1 MGDHQVYL
9 LVLNCRLSP
18 RRKTER
24 DVPETAG
31 TCGRRRRMSLRWKA
45 KTGEPSVLMPFH
57 LGDIRLCHPVWPSKS
72 RRRTSPRR
80 MAPRRMTVRRM
91 TPRRMALRRMSPRRM
106 TLRRMSPRRITLRR
120 MTPRRMALRRMSPR
134 RMTLRRMSPRRMT
147 LRRMSP
153 RRMALRRMAPRRMV
167 LRRMPPRRMAP
178 RRMPLRRRSPRRR
191 KTETEVAET
200 GGAFVFVCLLYGTIV
215 ESFSGCDCLIS
226 FEWRVYVVQRYV
238 SLGDN
243 SNSVCGCWWVI
254 GWVCMGAC
262 REGDSRKSR
271 FSRGMYV

>member
-9 LVLNCRLSP
+9 LVLNCRLSL

-31 TCGRRRRMSLRWKA
+31 TGGRRRRMSLRWKA
-45 KTGEPSVLMPFH
+45 KTGGPSVLMPFH
-57 LGDIRLCHPVWPSKS
+57 FGDIRLCHPFWPSQS

-106 TLRRMSPRRITLRR
+106 TLRRMSPRR
-120 MTPRRMALRRMSPR
+120 
-134 RMTLRRMSPRRMT
+134 MT

-153 RRMALRRMAPRRMV
+153 RRMALRRMSPRRMV
-167 LRRMPPRRMAP
+167 LRRMPPTW
-178 RRMPLRRRSPRRR
+178 RSPRRR

-200 GGAFVFVCLLYGTIV
+200 GGAFVFVCLLY
-215 ESFSGCDCLIS
+215 
-226 FEWRVYVVQRYV
+226 
-238 SLGDN
+238 
-243 SNSVCGCWWVI
+243 
-254 GWVCMGAC
+254 
-262 REGDSRKSR
+262 
-271 FSRGMYV
+271 

>member
-1 MGDHQVYL
+1 MVDHQVYL

-31 TCGRRRRMSLRWKA
+31 TGGRRRRMSLRWKA
-45 KTGEPSVLMPFH
+45 KTGGPSVLMPFH
-57 LGDIRLCHPVWPSKS
+57 LGNIRLCHPFWPSLS

-80 MAPRRMTVRRM
+80 M
-91 TPRRMALRRMSPRRM
+91 TPRRM
-106 TLRRMSPRRITLRR
+106 TLRR

-134 RMTLRRMSPRRMT
+134 RMTLRRMSPRGMT

-153 RRMALRRMAPRRMV
+153 RRMAL
-167 LRRMPPRRMAP
+167 

-200 GGAFVFVCLLYGTIV
+200 GGAFVLLCLLY
-215 ESFSGCDCLIS
+215 
-226 FEWRVYVVQRYV
+226 
-238 SLGDN
+238 
-243 SNSVCGCWWVI
+243 
-254 GWVCMGAC
+254 
-262 REGDSRKSR
+262 
-271 FSRGMYV
+271 